1 MAEGN
6 YAIEGMTCASC
17 AQTVE
22 KAVSKVT
29 GIEEASVNLATEKL
43 HVRYDETQVD
53 EQLLAKTVADAGYSL
68 IGNQQQATLQIE
80 GMTCASCAQTV
91 EKAVNKLAGV
101 QAATVNLATEKLT
114 VRYDKQQLNTATIE
128 EAVAKAG
135 YQAFG
140 EKTAEPQSAKKDPIQ
155 KLWQRFWLSA
165 IFTVPLF
172 YLAMGEMIGLPLPSF
187 LNPMTQPVAFV
198 STQLILVLPVM
209 IFGDAFF
216 SNGFKALFKGH
227 PNMDSLVALGTSAA
241 FLYSLYGTVMVYLGE
256 THFAM
261 HLYYESAAV
270 ILTLITLGKY
280 LESVSKGKT
289 SEAIKKLLDLA
300 PKTARILK
308 NDSEMEVPV
317 EQVVAGDIVI
327 VRPGEKIP
335 VDGQLI
341 VGHSAVDESMITG
354 ESLPVEKQPG
364 DSVVGAS
371 INKTGTF
378 RYQATKV
385 GKDTTL
391 AQIIQLVED
400 AQGSKA
406 PIARLADKVS
416 GVFVPIVIGLAL
428 LAGLAWFFFGQE
440 SWIFALTITI
450 SVLVIACPCALGLA
464 TPTAIMVG
472 TGKGAENGVLIKS
485 GDALET
491 TRNITTI
498 VFDKT
503 GTITEGKPVVT
514 DLLPY
519 GEHTKETV
527 LQLAA
532 SAEDGSEHPL
542 GEAIVAAAKQ
552 QKLTFSSV
560 SHFQAVPG
568 HGITGRLDGK
578 DVLLGNKKLMDQKQI
593 DVSSVIASAEGLA
606 NQGKTPMY
614 VAMDGA
620 LIGLIAVA
628 DTVKTSSAQAIE
640 RLHQMGIKVAM
651 ITGDNSRTAQ
661 AIADQVG
668 IDEVISD
675 VLPEDKAAKVA
686 ELQQTG
692 QRVAMVGDG
701 INDAPALAKAD
712 VGIAI
717 GSGTDVAIESADIV
731 LMRSDLMD
739 VPTAVEL
746 SRATIKNIKENLF
759 WAFAY
764 NVLGIPVAMGLLHLF
779 GGPLLNPM
787 IAGAAMS
794 FSSVSVLLNALRLKR
809 FTPVSKRA
817 ARNQ

>member
-1 MAEGN
+1 
-6 YAIEGMTCASC
+6 
-17 AQTVE
+17 
-22 KAVSKVT
+22 
-29 GIEEASVNLATEKL
+29 
-43 HVRYDETQVD
+43 
-53 EQLLAKTVADAGYSL
+53 
-68 IGNQQQATLQIE
+68 
-80 GMTCASCAQTV
+80 
-91 EKAVNKLAGV
+91 
-101 QAATVNLATEKLT
+101 
-114 VRYDKQQLNTATIE
+114 
-128 EAVAKAG
+128 
-135 YQAFG
+135 
-140 EKTAEPQSAKKDPIQ
+140 
-155 KLWQRFWLSA
+155 
-165 IFTVPLF
+165 
-172 YLAMGEMIGLPLPSF
+172 
-187 LNPMTQPVAFV
+187 MTQPVAFV

-209 IFGDAFF
+209 IFGHAFF

-308 NDSEMEVPV
+308 NDSEIEVPV

-519 GEHTKETV
+519 GEHTKKTV

-606 NQGKTPMY
+606 KQGKTPMY

-651 ITGDNSRTAQ
+651 ITGDNARTAQ

-692 QRVAMVGDG
+692 QKVAMVGDG

-817 ARNQ
+817 ARN